1 MDHVADRFRE
11 LERPESGR
19 VKDTVLM
26 ATVTSF
32 ESLRRP
38 RPSDL
43 HLFAELFEPLF
54 LAASDEARRQAAAA
68 LSRCP
73 NVPDRVAR
81 QIASAPIAIAAIFL
95 TRAAAI
101 SDRVLLSVIRSR
113 SAAHAAAI
121 ARREDLSVA
130 VVDALVERRQTS
142 AEIEPSTDAKRLPSR
157 LAETPAEI
165 AAILPAR
172 PRSTPPA
179 TEAAAPS
186 PIASRSA
193 TEAPRSAAPRPAP
206 NLAGDEALRRE
217 LKALVRA
224 PGVERAVKPK
234 LDAVAPTTSA
244 VLVRFARLGEVNMLV
259 HALAAAL
266 DCPPSLGERLVLD
279 SSGQQLALALAALRI
294 PRQDAIVILAALYPG
309 LNETRLAATRCATL
323 LAAID
328 PQDART
334 RLTEW
339 IAAEM
344 RAVPPVHRPFEGPA
358 RPNDPRSPTHR
369 PLGDMLQPRRLVQ
382 RKVR

>member
-11 LERPESGR
+11 LESPHSER
-19 VKDTVLM
+19 VKDNVLM

-32 ESLRRP
+32 ENLNRP
-38 RPSDL
+38 RPTDL

-73 NVPDRVAR
+73 NVPDRIAL
-81 QIASAPIAIAAIFL
+81 QIGSAPIAIAAIFL
-95 TRAAAI
+95 TRASAI
-101 SDRVLLSVIRSR
+101 ADRVLLSIIRTR

-130 VVDALVERRQTS
+130 VVDALVERRQTKVQ
-142 AEIEPSTDAKRLPSR
+142 TDSDGEGESRARQKGQERRLFSR
-157 LAETPAEI
+157 LAEPPVLGVPAE
-165 AAILPAR
+165 
-172 PRSTPPA
+172 PP
-179 TEAAAPS
+179 AAAPG
-186 PIASRSA
+186 PSRGPDGTA
-193 TEAPRSAAPRPAP
+193 R
-206 NLAGDEALRRE
+206 DEALRRE

-224 PGVERAVKPK
+224 PGVERPRVDIA
-234 LDAVAPTTSA
+234 AVAPTTAA
-244 VLVRFARLGEVNMLV
+244 VLVRFARLGEVNLLI

-266 DCPPSLGERLVLD
+266 DCPQSLGERLVLD
-279 SSGQQLALALAALRI
+279 SSGQQLALALAALQT
-294 PRQDAIVILAALYPG
+294 PRQDAVVILTALYPQMAG
-309 LNETRLAATRCATL
+309 HRLAASRCAAL
-323 LAAID
+323 MAAID

-344 RAVPPVHRPFEGPA
+344 RQTGAPTHLPFEGPA
-358 RPNDPRSPTHR
+358 RPADPRNPVQRQHR
-369 PLGDMLQPRRLVQ
+369 ETLKPRRLVQ